1 MMYMLYDADT
11 GKVIGHT
18 EVNAFSCD
26 EGITLDDLLD
36 SRAEA
41 AIDDGLIPDGNY
53 GWKPSAKKH
62 GLLI

>member
-1 MMYMLYDADT
+1 MTYMLYNADT
-11 GKVIGHT
+11 GEVIGHT

-26 EGITLDDLLD
+26 EDITLDGLLD

-41 AIDDGLIPDGNY
+41 AVDDGLIPDGNY
-53 GWKPSAKKH
+53 EWEPSSKKY